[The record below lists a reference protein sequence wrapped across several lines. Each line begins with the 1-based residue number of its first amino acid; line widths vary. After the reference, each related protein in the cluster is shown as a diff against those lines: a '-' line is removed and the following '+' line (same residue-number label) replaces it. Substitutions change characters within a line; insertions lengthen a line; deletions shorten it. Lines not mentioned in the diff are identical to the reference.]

1 MENAS
6 RALVIAGVVLLSLI
20 IIGVVMFAYRG
31 ITSLQKEKDI
41 SLSNEQV
48 SKINEQIE
56 KYTKKSVIYGSEVLS
71 ICNAIEDY
79 SRKYPES
86 EGYQK
91 ITAKIKIKADGK
103 ECFEEDE
110 YDNIDILKAYDEAIK
125 KRDAKGKVTNELK
138 IALKEETFELPEEFN
153 DIKQQVIN
161 VLKKLAGSLNIKN
174 ANEKVRI
181 TLNKQRYL
189 SPEFKELWDK
199 VKYKTTF
206 SVDFDTKEL
215 IKVCVD
221 EIKKSVNID
230 VIKQQYSKANLDYTK
245 AGIVAEETDKYNEKS
260 ISTKFNLPDI
270 ITYLQNET
278 QLTRRTI
285 VEILKQSGKLQD
297 FKKNPQKFLYEVCE
311 IIQSKMRYLIVYGI
325 KYEKLGDE

>member
-6 RALVIAGVVLLSLI
+6 RALVIAGGVLLSLI

-125 KRDAKGKVTNELK
+125 KRDAKGKVTMSNRKTIEELYNLLGTGGENHDK
-138 IALKEETFELPEEFN
+138 LHSYFDLYLNGGKHTFKDILQLLEEYE
-153 DIKQQVIN
+153 
-161 VLKKLAGSLNIKN
+161 
-174 ANEKVRI
+174 
-181 TLNKQRYL
+181 
-189 SPEFKELWDK
+189 
-199 VKYKTTF
+199 KYKNCINTFREKEFRASVVYSNTTGII
-206 SVDFDTKEL
+206 KE
-215 IKVCVD
+215 I
-221 EIKKSVNID
+221 
-230 VIKQQYSKANLDYTK
+230 VIQPK
-245 AGIVAEETDKYNEKS
+245 
-260 ISTKFNLPDI
+260 
-270 ITYLQNET
+270 
-278 QLTRRTI
+278 
-285 VEILKQSGKLQD
+285 
-297 FKKNPQKFLYEVCE
+297 
-311 IIQSKMRYLIVYGI
+311 
-325 KYEKLGDE
+325 

>member
-6 RALVIAGVVLLSLI
+6 RALVIAGGVLLSLI

-91 ITAKIKIKADGK
+91 ITAIIKIKADGIK

-110 YDNIDILKAYDEAIK
+110 YDNIDILKAYDRAIK
-125 KRDAKGKVTNELK
+125 ERDAKGKVTMSNRKTIEELYNLLGTGGENHDK
-138 IALKEETFELPEEFN
+138 LHSYFDLYLNGGKYTFKDILQLLEEYE
-153 DIKQQVIN
+153 
-161 VLKKLAGSLNIKN
+161 
-174 ANEKVRI
+174 
-181 TLNKQRYL
+181 
-189 SPEFKELWDK
+189 
-199 VKYKTTF
+199 KYKNCINTFREKEFRASVEYSNTTG
-206 SVDFDTKEL
+206 
-215 IKVCVD
+215 I
-221 EIKKSVNID
+221 IKKI
-230 VIKQQYSKANLDYTK
+230 VIQPK
-245 AGIVAEETDKYNEKS
+245 
-260 ISTKFNLPDI
+260 
-270 ITYLQNET
+270 
-278 QLTRRTI
+278 
-285 VEILKQSGKLQD
+285 
-297 FKKNPQKFLYEVCE
+297 
-311 IIQSKMRYLIVYGI
+311 
-325 KYEKLGDE
+325 

>member
-6 RALVIAGVVLLSLI
+6 RALVIAGGVLLSLI

-86 EGYQK
+86 EGYPK
-91 ITAKIKIKADGK
+91 ITAKIKIKAADGKDNDIIK

-125 KRDAKGKVTNELK
+125 KRDAKGKVTMSNRKTIEELYNLLGTGGENHDK
-138 IALKEETFELPEEFN
+138 LHSYFDLYLNGGKHTFKDILQLLEEYE
-153 DIKQQVIN
+153 
-161 VLKKLAGSLNIKN
+161 
-174 ANEKVRI
+174 
-181 TLNKQRYL
+181 
-189 SPEFKELWDK
+189 
-199 VKYKTTF
+199 KYKNCINTFREKEFRASVGYSNTTG
-206 SVDFDTKEL
+206 
-215 IKVCVD
+215 I
-221 EIKKSVNID
+221 IKKI
-230 VIKQQYSKANLDYTK
+230 
-245 AGIVAEETDKYNEKS
+245 
-260 ISTKFNLPDI
+260 
-270 ITYLQNET
+270 
-278 QLTRRTI
+278 
-285 VEILKQSGKLQD
+285 EIQPK
-297 FKKNPQKFLYEVCE
+297 
-311 IIQSKMRYLIVYGI
+311 
-325 KYEKLGDE
+325 